1 MNKATNQSLLSS
13 LSPENKEKLIE
24 LITEIRADV
33 QYLILI
39 NAKHPSAKIV
49 RQVRGILALLSVAKN
64 QGNGE

>member
-1 MNKATNQSLLSS
+1 MKKERQVSLLSS
-13 LSPENKEKLIE
+13 LSPENKERLVQ

-49 RQVRGILALLSVAKN
+49 RQVRGILALLKLQEVT
-64 QGNGE
+64 